1 MNTALRSAL
10 LRTLSIIAASVAG
23 LSGCALVGETTTN
36 LVASRTPAIAVFDGR
51 VLHGRA
57 VFTSA
62 REATVQ
68 LQEADAAGLSCSGAL
83 RFGATHT
90 GATSFQCSD
99 GRSGAVPFESLS
111 QLSGAGRGVVGNAAF
126 AWTYGLPPE
135 KAAGYL
141 ALPVERLQPPKTAAG
156 G

>member
-10 LRTLSIIAASVAG
+10 LRTLSIVGASVAI

-36 LVASRTPAIAVFDGR
+36 LVASRTSAIAVFDGR

-111 QLSGAGRGVVGNAAF
+111 QLSGAGRGVVGNAPF

-141 ALPVERLQPPKTAAG
+141 ALPPERLQLPKTASG

>member
-1 MNTALRSAL
+1 MNTASRSLSFRA
-10 LRTLSIIAASVAG
+10 LSIVGASVAW
-23 LSGCALVGETTTN
+23 LSGCAYVGETTST
-36 LVASRTPAIAVFDGR
+36 LLASRTLAIAVFDGR

-68 LQEADAAGLSCSGAL
+68 LQETDTAGLSCSGAL
-83 RFGATHT
+83 RFGATST
-90 GATSFQCSD
+90 GVANFHCSD
-99 GRSGAVPFESLS
+99 GRSGAVPFEALS
-111 QLSGAGRGVVGNAAF
+111 QLSGAGRGVVGNAGF

-141 ALPVERLQPPKTAAG
+141 ALPAERLQPPKTTAG

>member
-1 MNTALRSAL
+1 MNTALRSPL
-10 LRTLSIIAASVAG
+10 LRTLFVASASAAW
-23 LSGCALVGETTTN
+23 LSGCVQVGETTST
-36 LVASRTPAIAVFDGR
+36 LLASRTPAIAVFDGR

-68 LQEADAAGLSCSGAL
+68 LQETDTAGLSCSGAL
-83 RFGATHT
+83 RFGATSNGVTNFH
-90 GATSFQCSD
+90 CSD

-111 QLSGAGRGVVGNAAF
+111 QLSGAGRGVVGSAAF

-141 ALPVERLQPPKTAAG
+141 ALPAERLQPPRTAAG
-156 G
+156 V

>member
-1 MNTALRSAL
+1 MNTALRS
-10 LRTLSIIAASVAG
+10 LSFRVLSVVGVLVAG
-23 LSGCALVGETTTN
+23 LSGCAQVGETTSA
-36 LVASRTPAIAVFDGR
+36 LLASRTPAIAVFDGR

-68 LQEADAAGLSCSGAL
+68 LQDADAAGLSCSGAM
-83 RFGATHT
+83 RFGATNS
-90 GATSFQCSD
+90 GVTSFHCSD

-111 QLSGAGRGVVGNAAF
+111 QLSGAGRGLVGNAAF

-141 ALPVERLQPPKTAAG
+141 ALPPERLQPPKAAAG